1 MLTNKQ
7 IQIAELMIHYG
18 DKGDLVN
25 ARKYAKKLI
34 EIDSERLKQ
43 LARMDKDS
51 IDYRAVMD
59 EINEMVTTI

>member
-1 MLTNKQ
+1 MWTNKQ

-43 LARMDKDS
+43 LARMDKDN